1 MAGSPA
7 EFGADISRFVR
18 VKVKDRADAFCR
30 QLTYNVAE
38 RLVEATPVDTGYARA
53 SWAIG
58 FNDLPQFEF
67 TGDASDNPG
76 SVPPPDFG
84 AIVLQAKAGDE
95 IFIVNNANYIVR
107 LEYGHSQQAP
117 NGMVRPT
124 IAAVDHIVRET
135 LAQIG
140 AHR

>member
-7 EFGADISRFVR
+7 EFTADISRFVR
-18 VKVKDRADAFCR
+18 VKVGQRADAFCR

-58 FNDLPQFEF
+58 FNALPQFQF
-67 TGDASDNPG
+67 TGDADDNPG

-84 AIVLQAKAGDE
+84 AIVLQAKAGDT
-95 IFIVNNANYIVR
+95 IFIVNNANYIQR

-117 NGMVRPT
+117 RGMVRPVM
-124 IAAVDHIVRET
+124 ASVGHLVRET
-135 LAQIG
+135 LSQIG
-140 AHR
+140 VR